1 MKNKDLVNVIP
12 ISLALFSVGICL
24 FIWGQV
30 SGLEKGYFYGV
41 FQSPPYTGVIAH
53 GPNFF
58 QSINIWYFIIAVG
71 FCIYIVGKF
80 LKSRTASNAIC
91 MLSLSVGI
99 YPYWNMFSYK
109 NEVLAMKT
117 KFSYEYWLN
126 NSIYFDW
133 FLLFAV
139 TILMIMQVNS
149 IMTRKV
155 DMEIFKIN

>member
-1 MKNKDLVNVIP
+1 MKNKNLVKVIS
-12 ISLALFSVGICL
+12 ISLALFSIGICL

-41 FQSPPYTGVIAH
+41 FQSPPYTGIIAH

-71 FCIYIVGKF
+71 FCVYIVGKF
-80 LKSRTASNAIC
+80 LKSWTASNSVCI
-91 MLSLSVGI
+91 LSLCAGI
-99 YPYWNMFSYK
+99 YPYWDMFSYK
-109 NEVLAMKT
+109 KEVLAMKT

-133 FLLFAV
+133 FLLFAAI
-139 TILMIMQVNS
+139 ILMIVQVNL

-155 DMEIFKIN
+155 HIETFKIN